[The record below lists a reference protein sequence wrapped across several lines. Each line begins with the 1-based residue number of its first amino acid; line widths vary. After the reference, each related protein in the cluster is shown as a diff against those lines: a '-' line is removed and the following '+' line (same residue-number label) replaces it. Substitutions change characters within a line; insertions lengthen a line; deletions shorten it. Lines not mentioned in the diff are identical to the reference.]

1 MQFKLRDYQTDAVN
15 SAINWIKKTTEPCLI
30 ELPTGAGKSLVIA
43 ELAKILTSI
52 SEGKKVLVLQPS
64 LELLTQNSAKFKLT
78 GEPCSLFSASAGVKS
93 LRHSVVYA
101 TPLTVKGALSKFDD
115 KFCAV
120 ILDESHLL
128 TPTIIKIIDAIKDH
142 NKNLRVIGL
151 TASPY
156 TMTNGL
162 LYKLDNND
170 KPTPEDKAKY
180 PYFTKLVYKLSARY
194 LIDKGYLTNPVIG
207 ATGDR
212 YDTNNLEVK
221 SGKYT
226 QESID
231 RAFVGHNRKTSRIV
245 EEIVFKAREHKT
257 VMIFGA
263 TIAHCDEIMASLP
276 PRISRMIDGNTPKK
290 EREQI
295 IKDTKELKIK
305 YLVSCE
311 TLTTGIDIESVSIIA
326 ILRATLSP
334 VLITQIIGRA
344 LRVYPGKK
352 EAIILDYTSTNID
365 YFFPDGDLFSPQIR
379 VSKGKSSD
387 TTITAKCELCETENE
402 FSARPN
408 EDGFKI
414 DAYGYYTDLNG
425 IRIMTEY
432 GPMSAHYGRRCA
444 ALHRQPDGSFKPCS
458 YYWTSKPC
466 PSESCQEPNDIA
478 ARYCRVCKTEII
490 DPNDKLIADFKAAKK
505 NPYQMQCDAVL
516 SWSFKK
522 TLSGAG
528 NEVLKVDFVTEHR
541 SFAVWYQVRSSKTWF
556 IKQYE
561 ALIKATKGLEEMP
574 SSLTYRKQDTG
585 FYEVHAYGQ
594 EPDKLELAS

>member
-52 SEGKKVLVLQPS
+52 SKGKKVLVLQPS

-78 GEPCSLFSASAGVKS
+78 GEHCSLFSASAGVKS

-170 KPTPEDKAKY
+170 KPTPEDKAKN

-194 LIDKGYLTNPVIG
+194 LIDQGYLTNPVIG
-207 ATGDR
+207 STGDR

-231 RAFVGHNRKTSRIV
+231 RAFVGFNRKTSRIV
-245 EEIVFKAREHKT
+245 EEIVLKSREHKT

-379 VSKGKSSD
+379 ASKGKSSD

-408 EDGFKI
+408 EDGFDI

-432 GPMSAHYGRRCA
+432 GPMSAHYGRRCM
-444 ALHRQPDGSFKPCS
+444 ALHRKSDGSFKPCA
-458 YYWTSKPC
+458 YYWTSKEC
-466 PSESCQEPNDIA
+466 PECGVKADIA
-478 ARYCRVCKTEII
+478 ARYCSNKHELI
-490 DPNDKLIADFKAAKK
+490 DPNERLIIEYRKMRKDPHIK
-505 NPYQMQCDAVL
+505 QTEHVL
-516 SWSFKK
+516 SWSQKK
-522 TLSGAG
+522 TLSSKG
-528 NEVLKVDFVTEHR
+528 NECLQVNYVTEHR
-541 SFAVWYQVRSSKTWF
+541 NIMIWYQPKGDSQYLLNEYNRF
-556 IKQYE
+556 ISN
-561 ALIKATKGLEEMP
+561 TKGGDEMP
-574 SSLTYRKQDTG
+574 ISLTYQKQPNG
-585 FYEVHAYGQ
+585 FYRIFNYNETVPEA
-594 EPDKLELAS
+594 PVI